1 MHPCVPCVPHAA
13 AAACLQEIAEVLEK
27 EGDKEECLLFY
38 EQAADLF
45 ATENSLSEA
54 NKCNLKVGGW
64 VGGWGWVGRSV
75 LGWAAVGRAGQSCGG
90 QGRAGQGRAGHA
102 ARATGWWR
110 GMGAGEGCF
119 WLACMDTIPAH

>member
-64 VGGWGWVGRSV
+64 VGGVGWGDHYWGGLR
-75 LGWAAVGRAGQSCGG
+75 WAGQGRAVV
-90 QGRAGQGRAGHA
+90 GRAGQGRAGHA